1 MTKTSVSFVLRVDV
15 LAGAEWHSR
24 SLLMLECSILFVH
37 CLCGG
42 ISCRNCS
49 VPVDGV
55 EKFGIEKLV
64 AVVEKLS
71 SSRGNSDGSV
81 IYARIGTTVRNLRRS
96 VVSNAECTEEELLP
110 CMLML
115 LSDRD
120 GRFFVF
126 LLPVADVCVTASF
139 HDGEEDDFF
148 PDDWVNLLRLEDS
161 LPLFL
166 VVT

>member
-71 SSRGNSDGSV
+71 SSRGN
-81 IYARIGTTVRNLRRS
+81 LRSHRHHRS
-96 VVSNAECTEEELLP
+96 ES
-110 CMLML
+110 
-115 LSDRD
+115 SSIR
-120 GRFFVF
+120 
-126 LLPVADVCVTASF
+126 SF
-139 HDGEEDDFF
+139 K
-148 PDDWVNLLRLEDS
+148 R
-161 LPLFL
+161 
-166 VVT
+166 